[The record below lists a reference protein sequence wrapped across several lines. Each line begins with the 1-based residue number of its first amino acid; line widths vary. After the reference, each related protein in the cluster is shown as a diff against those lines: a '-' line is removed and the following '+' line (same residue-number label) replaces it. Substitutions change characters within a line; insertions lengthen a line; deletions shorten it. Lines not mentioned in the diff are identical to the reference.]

1 MEENIAKYKYLP
13 LTPKELDPKDA
24 NVVILKEKVEDKSI
38 KNIALMAPYGAG
50 KSSVLTSF
58 EKSYGKD
65 KCIGVSL
72 ASFNNE

>member
-50 KSSVLTSF
+50 R
-58 EKSYGKD
+58 
-65 KCIGVSL
+65 
-72 ASFNNE
+72 